1 VMRLVAPLGATTEPT
16 YHRVNRAGSLCTD
29 PATKKGSP
37 AREAM
42 RKRNRE
48 IVARCEALKDAE
60 AIRLYRWSLVPEKI
74 GYELMEHNERLRALL
89 S

>member
-1 VMRLVAPLGATTEPT
+1 
-16 YHRVNRAGSLCTD
+16 
-29 PATKKGSP
+29 
-37 AREAM
+37 
-42 RKRNRE
+42 
-48 IVARCEALKDAE
+48 VARCEALKDAE

>member
-1 VMRLVAPLGATTEPT
+1 VAPMDATTEPT
-16 YHRVNRAGSLCTD
+16 YHRVQRAGSLCTD
-29 PATKKGSP
+29 PTTKKGSP

-48 IVARCEALKDAE
+48 IVAVCERLGDAE
-60 AIRLYRWSLVPEKI
+60 KIRQYRLSLVPEDI

-89 S
+89 